1 MKKLLSYIFIVFG
14 ILGCKKEPVEVLLA
28 DFDYASSSGTTIC
41 SVAPCTISFT
51 NKSTPPEGLTY
62 LWEFGDGSSSSEKN
76 PTHTFEKAGVYQ
88 ITLSIKS
95 KSGSSA
101 SSQKSIEF
109 KGTPTFTK
117 SFPARPGETI
127 VANFCT
133 TFSDGDFLIV
143 GQRILNNNN
152 TELYLL
158 GLDNPSGEVKPGYP
172 KSFPIAAD
180 VVPQAIVRLSNGGFA
195 LTGRKLGNQQSPDQG
210 VLMVL
215 DDQANLLP
223 TYPLIFDAKQ
233 LREGTG
239 IVQLPDESLIIVG
252 SATPQGNFGE
262 LALLKTNLSGKIAAG
277 YPRTYG
283 FQFGSTAYNVK
294 LMDNNLIISGE
305 TWLPNRNAE
314 GVVLLTDLNGAIQPG
329 FPLSRGT
336 TEPDS
341 FIKALG
347 NQQRITLVG
356 YSIEPISA
364 RKSMYIAN
372 LNNVSAVNFEL
383 DQFYKL
389 GVESE
394 ALDIIRLDDNRMV
407 VLGVSWK
414 AVSGDR
420 DPVLLFLDNNGKVT
434 AESNAFNNNRDQRP
448 VGILPTEDKG
458 ILIVAFDFAQID
470 VIKVK
475 NNGQF

>member
-1 MKKLLSYIFIVFG
+1 MKKLLACIFIVFS

-51 NKSTPPEGLTY
+51 NKSTPTEGLTY

-76 PTHTFEKAGVYQ
+76 PTHTFEKEGLYQ
-88 ITLSIKS
+88 IRLSIKS

-133 TFSDGDFLIV
+133 TFSNGDFLIV

-152 TELYLL
+152 TELYILA
-158 GLDNPSGEVKPGYP
+158 LDNPSGEVKPGYP

-180 VVPQAIVRLSNGGFA
+180 VLPQAIVRLSNGGFA
-195 LTGRKLGNQQSPDQG
+195 LTGRKLGNQQIPDQG
-210 VLMVL
+210 MLMVL

-223 TYPLIFDAKQ
+223 AYPLIFDAKQ

-283 FQFGSTAYNVK
+283 FQFGSTAHNLN
-294 LMDNNLIISGE
+294 LMDNNLVISGE

-341 FIKALG
+341 FLKVLG
-347 NQQRITLVG
+347 NKQRITLVG
-356 YSIEPISA
+356 YSVEPVSA

-372 LNNVSAVNFEL
+372 LNNASALNFEM

-394 ALDIIRLDDNRMV
+394 ALDIIRLDDNRML

-414 AVSGDR
+414 SASGDR

>member
-1 MKKLLSYIFIVFG
+1 MKKLLSCIFIVFS
-14 ILGCKKEPVEVLLA
+14 ILGCKKEPVEVPLA
-28 DFDYASSSGTTIC
+28 DFDYASSTGTTIC
-41 SVAPCTISFT
+41 SVAPCTLSFT
-51 NKSTPPEGLTY
+51 NKSTPSEGLSY

-88 ITLSIKS
+88 IRLSIKS

-109 KGTPTFTK
+109 KATPTFTK

-127 VANFCT
+127 TANFCT

-158 GLDNPSGEVKPGYP
+158 GLDNPTGEVKPEYP

-180 VVPQAIVRLSNGGFA
+180 VLPQAVVRLSNGGFA
-195 LTGRKLGNQQSPDQG
+195 LTGRKLGNQQTSDQG

-223 TYPLIFDAKQ
+223 TYPLVFDAKQ

-252 SATPQGNFGE
+252 SATPRGNFGE

-283 FQFGSTAYNVK
+283 FQFGSTAHNVK
-294 LMDNNLIISGE
+294 IMDNNLVISGE

-329 FPLSRGT
+329 FPLSRGA

-347 NQQRITLVG
+347 NNQRITLVG
-356 YSIEPISA
+356 YSIDPVSA
-364 RKSMYIAN
+364 RKSMHFAN
-372 LNNVSAVNFEL
+372 LNNVSALNFEL
-383 DQFYKL
+383 DQLYKS

-394 ALDIIRLDDNRMV
+394 ALDIMRLDDTRMV
-407 VLGVSWK
+407 VLGASWK

-420 DPVLLFLDNNGKVT
+420 DPVLLFLENNGKVT
-434 AESNAFNNNRDQRP
+434 AESNAFNSNQDQRP

-470 VIKVK
+470 VFKVK
-475 NNGQF
+475 SNGQY